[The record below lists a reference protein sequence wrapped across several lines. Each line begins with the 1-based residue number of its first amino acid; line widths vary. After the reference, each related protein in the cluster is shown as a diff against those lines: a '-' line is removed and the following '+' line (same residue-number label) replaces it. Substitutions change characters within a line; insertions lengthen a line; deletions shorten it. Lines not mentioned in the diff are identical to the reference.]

1 MRCLN
6 QVRLDG
12 GKGIGMALQTTYQ
25 FLEPRSGSNYRQWFL
40 KGRKIRAEI
49 LYRATV
55 GPEPRTPE
63 EIAHDFGVPIEAVHE
78 AIHYCLHNEALLR
91 QEREEVLSDIQAR
104 GLDKPPF
111 VPVDDALSTLT
122 SS

>member
-1 MRCLN
+1 MLHYATL
-6 QVRLDG
+6 VLGSDV
-12 GKGIGMALQTTYQ
+12 GKGIEMAVQITYD

-40 KGRKIRAEI
+40 KGRKIRAEL

-78 AIHYCLHNEALLR
+78 AVHYCLHNEVLLR
-91 QEREEVLSDIQAR
+91 QEREEILSDIRAR

-111 VPVDDALSTLT
+111 VPVDD
-122 SS
+122 SSDA